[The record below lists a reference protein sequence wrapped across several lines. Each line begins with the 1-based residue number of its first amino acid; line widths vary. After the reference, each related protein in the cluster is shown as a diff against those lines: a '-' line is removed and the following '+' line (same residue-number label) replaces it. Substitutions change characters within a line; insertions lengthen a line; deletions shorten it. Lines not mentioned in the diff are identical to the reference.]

1 LALAAAAA
9 DAFASSIVSRSMK
22 ASKII
27 SLAML
32 PYPLLVSTHTYMA
45 AHTCMLHH
53 IDGFWVA
60 CCGEVSKMT
69 KVIDSSASDEQQYS
83 IIPLALTSKNVLTSN
98 SNRCTVKRMHP
109 GLDCHPASQPAS

>member
-1 LALAAAAA
+1 MGLMSNTLTCRPRRTKLALAAAAA

-60 CCGEVSKMT
+60 
-69 KVIDSSASDEQQYS
+69 
-83 IIPLALTSKNVLTSN
+83 
-98 SNRCTVKRMHP
+98 
-109 GLDCHPASQPAS
+109 